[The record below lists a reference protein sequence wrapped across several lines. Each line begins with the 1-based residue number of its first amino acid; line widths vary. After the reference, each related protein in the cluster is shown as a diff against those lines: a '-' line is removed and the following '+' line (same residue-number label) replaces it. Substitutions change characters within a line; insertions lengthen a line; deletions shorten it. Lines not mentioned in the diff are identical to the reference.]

1 MSEDKDKNAPSVIPA
16 EFTSEAEE
24 IIGQI
29 GTDLLALSSNKEEL
43 DPSILNSIFRSAHT
57 LKGLSGM
64 FSLNMLTEVSHNMEN
79 LLDAL
84 RLGKARLSD
93 RLVDLLFESL
103 DIITLLVKEGGH
115 VEDDSQI
122 IKLTEDLER
131 ALTEDGQT
139 SQESILD
146 SLNIKESILAVLT
159 EYEEH
164 RILEGIRANK
174 NIYVLNATFSLTDFD
189 KGLSDI
195 NGTIKDFGEVIST
208 LPNSDGGSE
217 GEIAFDLLVSSTK
230 NLDFVEECLADSGAT
245 ITMVSGGEDS
255 ETIAEESVEK
265 DIPQETEKPKEEVE
279 LSKEAAPKI
288 ISMKSASQT
297 VRVDIS
303 KLDKLMNTVGE
314 LLIAKSVI
322 DHISEEVKSTSANP
336 LLASALHKGSRDLG
350 RKLVSLQ
357 EGLMEIRMVSLE
369 NLFDRLAVTV
379 RKIAKAHAKEVDLK
393 ISGAQTKLDK
403 LIVEEIGDPLMHL
416 IRNAID
422 HGIEPLVL
430 RKELGKPERGS
441 IRLSANQRGNNVTVE
456 IADDGAGIDK
466 EKILRKARQK
476 GLVPEDCELDDDE
489 IMDLIFMPGFST
501 RAEISEISG
510 RGVGMDVVKNNL
522 SKISGH
528 IDIESEK
535 GKGSKI
541 TVSLPITLAILQAV
555 IVETSSRIYA
565 IPLHSVQESLLIKAD
580 DVETVEKREVLEYRS
595 ITLPL
600 VRLEDVFGLSK
611 SDATSEELYVV
622 VVAIAQ
628 HKFGIV
634 VDGVIGEQDIVIKSI
649 GEIFS
654 KIKGV
659 AGATDLGN
667 NETVLVLDVASI
679 IEEISGG

>member
-1 MSEDKDKNAPSVIPA
+1 MSEDKDKNTPSVIPA

-24 IIGQI
+24 IIGQL
-29 GTDLLALSSNKEEL
+29 GRDLLALSSNKEEV

-64 FSLNMLTEVSHNMEN
+64 FSLNRLTEVSHNMEN

-84 RLGKARLSD
+84 RLGKVRLSD
-93 RLVDLLFESL
+93 GLVDLLFESL

-115 VEDDSQI
+115 VKDDSQI
-122 IKLTEDLER
+122 IKLMEDLEK

-164 RILEGIRANK
+164 RLLEGIRANK
-174 NIYVLNATFSLTDFD
+174 NIYVINTTFSLTDFD

-208 LPNSDGGSE
+208 LPSSEGGKE

-230 NLDFVEECLADSGAT
+230 SLDFVEDGLCDSGAT
-245 ITMVSGGEDS
+245 LTMVSGGEDR
-255 ETIAEESVEK
+255 ETIATERVEK
-265 DIPQETEKPKEEVE
+265 DIPQEREKPKEKVE
-279 LSKEAAPKI
+279 LSKEEEPTI
-288 ISMKSASQT
+288 TSMKSASQT

-322 DHISEEVKSTSANP
+322 AHISEEVKSTSANP
-336 LLASALHKGSRDLG
+336 VLASALHKGSRDLG

-393 ISGAQTKLDK
+393 ISGAETKLDK
-403 LIVEEIGDPLMHL
+403 LIIEEIGDPLMHL

-430 RKELGKPERGS
+430 RKELGKPEKGS
-441 IRLSANQRGNNVTVE
+441 IKLSANQRGNNVTVE

-466 EKILRKARQK
+466 ENILRKARQK
-476 GLVPEDCELDDDE
+476 GLVSEDRELDDDE

-501 RAEISEISG
+501 SAEISEISG

-522 SKISGH
+522 TKISGH
-528 IDIESEK
+528 IDIDSEK

-541 TVSLPITLAILQAV
+541 TISLPITLAILQAV

-565 IPLHSVQESLLIKAD
+565 IPLHTVQESLLIAAD
-580 DVETVEKREVLEYRS
+580 DVETVEKREVLKYRS

-600 VRLEDVFGLSK
+600 VRLEDVFGLSR
-611 SDATSEELYVV
+611 SDANSKELYVV
-622 VVAIAQ
+622 VIAIAQ

-634 VDGVIGEQDIVIKSI
+634 VDAVIGEQDIVIKSI

-654 KIKGV
+654 NIKGV

-667 NETVLVLDVASI
+667 NEIILVLDVASI